1 VNLQSG
7 RDGGGN
13 AVGDGEG
20 KEEAGGEQVVAK
32 VDEEEEELVV
42 VVVVEG
48 NGGCCWLFF
57 CSIIT
62 AGGTLVRSFSGVFT
76 VILSAPVCALARA
89 EWKEK
94 SAASLSTLS
103 KSLNISL
110 LSLGGLSPLASLDSL
125 GLSSVLDFFSR
136 LTLVTSFAGLTLG
149 IGWLN
154 SSEKVTCVPV
164 ARALPG
170 PRGSG
175 LFV

>member
-20 KEEAGGEQVVAK
+20 KEEAGGEQVVAE
-32 VDEEEEELVV
+32 VEEEEGEEVML
-42 VVVVEG
+42 VEG

>member
-1 VNLQSG
+1 MNLQSG

-62 AGGTLVRSFSGVFT
+62 AGGTLKIEPFPIFYPKRAMTFT
-76 VILSAPVCALARA
+76 LEL
-89 EWKEK
+89 
-94 SAASLSTLS
+94 SLSKTI
-103 KSLNISL
+103 KKMCSL
-110 LSLGGLSPLASLDSL
+110 
-125 GLSSVLDFFSR
+125 R
-136 LTLVTSFAGLTLG
+136 E
-149 IGWLN
+149 GWLHQI
-154 SSEKVTCVPV
+154 
-164 ARALPG
+164 G
-170 PRGSG
+170 
-175 LFV
+175 

>member
-1 VNLQSG
+1 MNLQSG

-20 KEEAGGEQVVAK
+20 KEEAGGEQVVAE
-32 VDEEEEELVV
+32 VEEEEEVV
-42 VVVVEG
+42 VVGG

>member
-1 VNLQSG
+1 MNLQSG

-20 KEEAGGEQVVAK
+20 KEEAGGEQVVAE
-32 VDEEEEELVV
+32 VEEEE

>member
-20 KEEAGGEQVVAK
+20 KEEAGGEQVVAE
-32 VDEEEEELVV
+32 VEEEEEVV
-42 VVVVEG
+42 VVGG

>member
-32 VDEEEEELVV
+32 VEEEEELE
-42 VVVVEG
+42 VVE

-89 EWKEK
+89 E
-94 SAASLSTLS
+94 
-103 KSLNISL
+103 
-110 LSLGGLSPLASLDSL
+110 
-125 GLSSVLDFFSR
+125 
-136 LTLVTSFAGLTLG
+136 
-149 IGWLN
+149 
-154 SSEKVTCVPV
+154 
-164 ARALPG
+164 
-170 PRGSG
+170 
-175 LFV
+175 